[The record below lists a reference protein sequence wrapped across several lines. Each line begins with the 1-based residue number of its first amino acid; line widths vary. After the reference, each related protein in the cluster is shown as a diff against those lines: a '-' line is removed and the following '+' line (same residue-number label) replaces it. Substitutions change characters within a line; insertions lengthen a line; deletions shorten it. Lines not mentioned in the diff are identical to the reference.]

1 MSTQSLKELV
11 DAIKVQGKSL
21 ANATG
26 TSAATSR
33 DLVYLST
40 AVERLFGADALLQM
54 VDTASRPVE
63 DVVCTLATE
72 QARTLTDE
80 QVARTVV
87 KLTNTS
93 GTHTATE
100 YVLTIP
106 NSGVAFVVDNKLPVP
121 VKLKTSTQTANIPSI
136 AANTTGW
143 VYCEGTVVSHV
154 IDTAAVTAA
163 ISTPTTTA
171 GDMVYREGAPTQTV
185 KNISVHVR
193 NYGQE
198 SYYFLRPDTNVAGN
212 FSASHEKSPNFSM
225 YPGVSYIFDVSDAS
239 NSGHV
244 FSFSTTS
251 DGTHN
256 SGAALDSWD
265 ATSTVHVT
273 RSGTEGTANAT
284 VTVAVPA
291 TPNVTTV
298 YYYSG
303 GTDSAT
309 FDTVGLGGQISIVT
323 ATGVTRLPIG
333 EDHSLLSIDKWTN
346 KPVWMK
352 QKEFY
357 HNKVAAVHGDL
368 TGLWSDGKFRLANM
382 ITDAVNFPYQAN
394 VGTFDTQAQA
404 TQTTYRGGGM
414 LHYSNGYVEPSTWGA
429 GSEGATG
436 RGNATDNNQAF
447 ATPGIQVTTSGLGG
461 HGINAEEKD
470 LQKSDCKQLLKTYA
484 NTFLVYANGDVYA
497 TGHGDEGQNG
507 DGANVDRNYFNK
519 VAFPSDAGP
528 VRYLVGSGAGSEAYG
543 SIMALMEDGD
553 VYAWGYN
560 AYGQLGDGTTANK
573 NIPVKITTFNKNVKS
588 INMSGGQYPH
598 SCAITTDQKFYVWGY
613 GGYGQQGAGGTA
625 SFSSPTERTI
635 SGQVIVKAVLTQKG
649 SYGATHVICASGR
662 AYATGYNG
670 YGQLGVGNATQQTSF
685 TQVVG
690 GLGTDANK
698 YVIDIFAPQ
707 GHFGNTFYVTNDGRM
722 WHAGRNYKGEGAT
735 GDAGVQHNTPVICND
750 QLTWCSDVVSSA
762 NTDSTTYPYVWNHFL
777 VHKTVADRAIK
788 KNGFVYASGYGSI
801 ATIGCTN
808 LAAAEG
814 TPRPV
819 QLPQGA
825 QGKIM
830 GLSNW
835 GYHSSSTQEGCA
847 GALDSD
853 GNFYIWGRDYSASL
867 AGLAA
872 DTYVPQKM
880 TP

>member
-11 DAIKVQGKSL
+11 DAIKVQGKTL

-63 DVVCTLATE
+63 SVVCTLATE

-87 KLTNTS
+87 KLTNSS

-171 GDMVYREGAPTQTV
+171 GDMVYREGSPTQNV
-185 KNISVHVR
+185 KNVSVHVR

-198 SYYFLRPDTNVAGN
+198 SYYYIRPDTNIAGN
-212 FSASHEKSPNFSM
+212 FSASYEKTPSFTM

-239 NSGHV
+239 NSGHI

-265 ATSTVHVT
+265 ATSSVHVS

-291 TPNVTTV
+291 TPNVSTV

-333 EDHSLLSIDKWTN
+333 EDHSILSIDKWTN
-346 KPVWMK
+346 KPKWMK

-382 ITDAVNFPYQAN
+382 ITDASAFPYQAN
-394 VGTFDTQAQA
+394 VGTFDTQAQS

-436 RGNATDNNQAF
+436 RGVANDNDKMF
-447 ATPGIQVTTSGLGG
+447 CTPGIQVTTSGGGG

-470 LQKSDCKQLLKTYA
+470 LQKSDCKQMLKTYA

-497 TGHGDEGQNG
+497 AGHGDEGQNG
-507 DGANVDRNYFNK
+507 DGANTDRDYFNK
-519 VAFPSDAGP
+519 VNFPSDAGP
-528 VRYLVGSGAGSEAYG
+528 CRYVIGCGAGSEAYG
-543 SIMALMEDGD
+543 TILALMEDGD
-553 VYAWGYN
+553 VYGWGYN
-560 AYGQLGDGTTANK
+560 GYGTIGNGTTTNQ
-573 NIPVKITTFNKNVKS
+573 NTPQKITTFNKNVKS
-588 INMSGGQYPH
+588 IVMSGGQYPH
-598 SCAITTDQKFYVWGY
+598 AGAITNDQKFYTWGY
-613 GGYGQQGAGGTA
+613 NGYGQLGAGNTA
-625 SFSSPTERTI
+625 SINAPIERTI
-635 SGQVIVKAVLTQKG
+635 SGQVIVKAVMTQKG
-649 SYGATHVICASGR
+649 SYGATHVVCASGR
-662 AYATGYNG
+662 VYACGYNG
-670 YGQLGVGNATQQTSF
+670 YGQLGVGNASQQNSF

-690 GLGTDANK
+690 GLGTDTNK
-698 YVIDIFAPQ
+698 YVIDLFAPQ

-722 WHAGRNYKGEGAT
+722 WHAGRNYR
-735 GDAGVQHNTPVICND
+735 GDAGTGDSGTQHNTPVICND

-762 NTDSTTYPYVWNHFL
+762 NTDSTSYPYGWNHFL
-777 VHKTVADRAIK
+777 VHKSAADRAMK
-788 KNGFVYASGYGSI
+788 KNGFVYAAGYGDI
-801 ATIGCTN
+801 ATFGLI
-808 LAAAEG
+808 AAGGDASV
-814 TPRPV
+814 PKPIM
-819 QLPQGA
+819 LPQGA
-825 QGKIM
+825 QGKII

-835 GYHSSSTQEGCA
+835 GYHSSSTQEGCG

-853 GNFYIWGRDYSASL
+853 GNFYIWGREYSGSL
-867 AGLAA
+867 GGFPA
-872 DTYVPQKM
+872 DMYVPHKA

>member
-11 DAIKVQGKSL
+11 DAIKVQGKAL

-63 DVVCTLATE
+63 SVVCTLATE

-87 KLTNTS
+87 KLTNSS

-121 VKLKTSTQTANIPSI
+121 VKLKTDTQTANIPSI

-198 SYYFLRPDTNVAGN
+198 SYYFLRPDTNVAGD
-212 FSASHEKSPNFSM
+212 FSAAHEKSPSFTM

-265 ATSTVHVT
+265 ATSTVHVS

-291 TPNVTTV
+291 TPNVSTV

-333 EDHSLLSIDKWTN
+333 EDHSILSIDKWTN
-346 KPVWMK
+346 KPTWMK

-357 HNKVAAVHGDL
+357 HYKIAAVHGDL

-382 ITDAVNFPYQAN
+382 ITDAAAFPYQAN
-394 VGTFDTQAQA
+394 VGTFDTQAQS
-404 TQTTYRGGGM
+404 TQATYRGGGALM
-414 LHYSNGYVEPSTWGA
+414 YSNGYIEPTVWGA

-436 RGNATDNNQAF
+436 RGSSNDNNQAF
-447 ATPGIQVTTSGLGG
+447 ASPGIQVSTSGLGG
-461 HGINAEEKD
+461 HGINADEKD
-470 LQKSDCKQLLKTYA
+470 LQKSDCKQMLKTYA
-484 NTFLVYANGDVYA
+484 NTYLVYANGDVYA
-497 TGHGDEGQNG
+497 AGHGDEGQIG
-507 DGANVDRNYFNK
+507 DGANVDRVTFTKIN
-519 VAFPSDAGP
+519 FPSDAGP
-528 VRYLVGSGAGSEAYG
+528 VRYVIGSGAGSESYG
-543 SIMALMEDGD
+543 TLLALMEDGD
-553 VYAWGYN
+553 VYGWGYN
-560 AYGQLGDGTTANK
+560 GYGTIGIGNTSNQ
-573 NIPVKITTFNKNVKS
+573 NIPQKLTTFNKNVKS

-598 SCAITTDQKFYVWGY
+598 ATAITTDQRFYTWGY
-613 GGYGQQGAGGTA
+613 NGYGQLGSGNTT
-625 SFSSPTERTI
+625 STSSPLERTI
-635 SGQVIVKAVLTQKG
+635 SGQVIVKAVTTQKG
-649 SYGATHVICASGR
+649 SYGATHVVCASGR
-662 AYATGYNG
+662 VYACGYNG

-698 YVIDIFAPQ
+698 YVIDLFAPQ

-722 WHAGRNYKGEGAT
+722 WHAGRNYRGEAAT

-762 NTDSTTYPYVWNHFL
+762 NTDSTSYPYTWNHFL
-777 VHKTVADRAIK
+777 VHKSAADRAMR
-788 KNGFVYASGYGSI
+788 KNGFGYFAGYGDI
-801 ATIGCTN
+801 ATAGVYNATAD
-808 LAAAEG
+808 AAS
-814 TPRPV
+814 PIPL

-825 QGKIM
+825 QGKLI

-847 GALDSD
+847 GALDSE
-853 GNFYIWGRDYSASL
+853 GNFYIWGREYSGSL

-872 DTYVPQKM
+872 DNYAPTKM